1 MAPLSRRAVVAGL
14 AALPLAR
21 PAFAAPTKLRMLLN
35 SGWSGANAWFVVAE
49 DKGYF
54 RDEGLEIEFT
64 AGQGAYKAA
73 PRMAAEGFDLG
84 YGDINSLIEVAVAS
98 PATAPTGIYMM
109 FNRSPSVIGVAA
121 DGPIRTSR
129 DLAGKRIGA
138 HDKDVAAETFP
149 PFAHVTG
156 LDPASIT
163 PVIRDASMAD
173 LVKAMLAGETDAVF
187 GYFTTQTAAAMTLG
201 LDPAK
206 VLRFL
211 RYDAV
216 LPDFYGSALMASPT
230 LLKNRPD
237 AARRVVRAINR
248 AVADTIRDPHAAIAA
263 VTKRDP
269 SLKPEVELVRLTG
282 TLAREMSHPEGRR
295 LGTGDAD
302 DARLTRSIK
311 AMVDTKKLART
322 PSTATIFDRR
332 YLPPR
337 AERPTV
343 SR

>member
-1 MAPLSRRAVVAGL
+1 MPPLSRRAVIAGL

-21 PAFAAPTKLRMLLN
+21 PALAAPTKLRMLLN

-54 RDEGLEIEFT
+54 RDEGLEVEFT

-73 PRMAAEGFDLG
+73 PRMTAEGFDLG
-84 YGDINSLIEVAVAS
+84 YGDINSLIEVAAAR
-98 PATAPTGIYMM
+98 PTAAPTGIYMM
-109 FNRSPSVIGVAA
+109 FNQSPSVIGVAA
-121 DGPIRTSR
+121 DGPIRTPR
-129 DLAGKRIGA
+129 DLTAKRIGA

-149 PFAHVTG
+149 PYARATG

-187 GYFTTQTAAAMTLG
+187 GYSTTQTAAAMTLG
-201 LDPAK
+201 LDTK

-248 AVADTIRDPHAAIAA
+248 AVADTLRDPQAAIAA

-269 SLKPEVELVRLTG
+269 SLNPNVELTRLTG
-282 TLAREMSHPEGRR
+282 TIANEMSHPEGRR
-295 LGTGDAD
+295 LGTGDA
-302 DARLTRSIK
+302 RLTRSIK
-311 AMVDTKKLART
+311 TMVETKKLQRT
-322 PSTATIFDRR
+322 PKTRAIFDRR
-332 YLPPR
+332 YLPAR
-337 AERPTV
+337 AERPTL